1 MARSFYTTVLPAAA
15 ALLPAF
21 LSAQQPPAPGE
32 IRVSSQ
38 PYVAQAP
45 YTFRAEAKLVD
56 IGVAVRDG
64 HGRAVPGLK
73 RDDFRIYDDGK
84 ERKIAAF
91 SENRAGSEVVVAK
104 SAATAPEN
112 AAVLGTAAAPG
123 TQVPTRFLAVFFDD
137 VNATYGKEAGDFQ
150 RAQAAA
156 SRFVKGSLQPGTQIG
171 IFTASGSETLDF
183 TADAAKLLEKIA
195 ELKVHPRFSEK
206 VCSGINPYQ
215 AYRIAQERDQETI
228 RLVMRA
234 SGSGRCWSTANQVV
248 TQAEEIWRRV
258 KEASTETLASVAH
271 VVNYLGGKQGTRV
284 LLMASSGFA
293 AGTLEPQEN
302 RIIDQAVR
310 AGVVINALVTKGL
323 YNELMPGERFD
334 DDPAPQKA
342 AYTVLPGYQRWA
354 KAEAAEV
361 AERPMVMDEAMGNLS
376 QGTGGVLF
384 HNNNDLN
391 AGFRETSVA
400 PEVTYRMSFS
410 PEGVMA
416 DGGYHKLQ
424 VKLAQAASYSV
435 EARPGYFAPEEVA
448 VEKLKES
455 LDKEVIGLDSLAG
468 VAAGVALRME
478 KSGSSEGERSLQVIM
493 HLDVSKLEFAKQ
505 NDRQNQRITF
515 VAAFFDQQGKMVT
528 AKEGRMDLA
537 LKPETYDRLAG
548 TGVNAELTFQM
559 PPGVYKLRAV
569 VAEAVKGGIA
579 ASTYPIDVR

>member
-1 MARSFYTTVLPAAA
+1 MARSFRLALVPAAA
-15 ALLPAF
+15 VLLRALLA
-21 LSAQQPPAPGE
+21 AQQPAVSDE

-38 PYVAQAP
+38 PYVAQGAS
-45 YTFRAEAKLVD
+45 TFRAEAKLVD
-56 IGVAVRDG
+56 VGVAVRDG
-64 HGRAVPGLK
+64 HGRVVPGLK

-91 SENRAGSEVVVAK
+91 SENRAGSEGLEPR
-104 SAATAPEN
+104 SATAAPEN
-112 AAVLGTAAAPG
+112 PAVTGTAASSG
-123 TQVPTRFLAVFFDD
+123 THAPTRFLAMFFDD

-150 RAQAAA
+150 RAQSAA
-156 SRFVKGSLQPGTQIG
+156 SRFVKGSQQPGTQIG
-171 IFTASGSETLDF
+171 IFTASGTETLDF
-183 TADAAKLLEKIA
+183 TADAAKLLQTIA
-195 ELKVHPRFSEK
+195 ELKIHPRFSEK

-215 AYRIAQERDQETI
+215 AYRIAQEHDRETL
-228 RLVMRA
+228 RLVMIA
-234 SGSGRCWSTANQVV
+234 AANSRCPSSANQVM
-248 TQAEEIWRRV
+248 TQSEEIWGRV
-258 KEASTETLASVAH
+258 KEASTETLASLSS
-271 VVNYLGGKQGTRV
+271 VVNYLGGKQGARV

-302 RIIDQAVR
+302 RIIDQAVH

-354 KAEAAEV
+354 KAESAEV

-424 VKLAQAASYSV
+424 VKLAHAGSYSV
-435 EARPGYFAPEEVA
+435 EARPGYFAPEEA
-448 VEKLKES
+448 ASQKLRES
-455 LDKEVIGLDSLAG
+455 LDKEVAGSDSLAG

-478 KSGSSEGERSLQVIM
+478 KFGSGESQRSVQVIA
-493 HLDVSKLEFAKQ
+493 HLDISKLGFAKQ
-505 NDRQNQRITF
+505 NDRENQRITF
-515 VAAFFDQQGKMVT
+515 VAAFFDAQGKMVT

-537 LKPETYDRLAG
+537 LKPETYNRLVKEG
-548 TGVNAELTFQM
+548 LNAELSFQM

-569 VAEAVKGGIA
+569 LGEAVKGGIA
-579 ASTYPIDVR
+579 ASTYPIDLR